1 VNKKKPPSR
10 VDTVIYGVHPVVETI
25 KAGKRR
31 VEELLWTGGSAG
43 ERELAELI
51 RDASFPVTRISAQD
65 IRSVTGSLHHQG
77 VAARV
82 GPFPYVDVEDVIADR
97 AKHTGPVVVLDEIQD
112 PGNLGNIL
120 RSVEC
125 LGGGAV
131 ILPRDRA
138 VGVTP
143 AVEKSAAGASAY
155 VAVARATN
163 LSRVVEQ
170 LKDSGFWVFA
180 AEARA
185 ESTCYE
191 TDLTGA
197 IAFVLGS
204 EGKGIRRLVRE
215 KCDRGISIPM
225 KGRIDS
231 LNVSQTAAV
240 LLAEVLRQR
249 HGGGPGSS
257 SGRDG

>member
-1 VNKKKPPSR
+1 MNKRKPPSR
-10 VDTVIYGVHPVVETI
+10 VDAVIYGVHPVVETI

-31 VEELLWTGGSAG
+31 VEELLWTGGAAG

-51 RDASFPVTRISAQD
+51 RDAAFPVTRISAQD

-77 VAARV
+77 IAARV
-82 GPFPYVDVEDVIADR
+82 GPYPYADVEDVIADR
-97 AKHTGPVVVLDEIQD
+97 AERTGPVVVLDEIQD

-120 RSVEC
+120 RSTEC

-131 ILPRDRA
+131 ILPKDRA

-143 AVEKSAAGASAY
+143 AVEKAAAGASAY

-170 LKDSGFWVFA
+170 LKDSGFWVYA

-185 ESTCYE
+185 GSTCYE
-191 TDLTGA
+191 TDLTGT

-215 KCDRGISIPM
+215 KCDGGVSIPM
-225 KGRIDS
+225 TGRIDS

-240 LLAEVLRQR
+240 LLAEALRQR
-249 HGGGPGSS
+249 HGRGPGSS
-257 SGRDG
+257 SGRGG